1 MMIIYGSILVSSPG
15 VFLVSYETDFF
26 IKTRT
31 EIINDMNVYMGSF
44 NSGAYSVYL
53 ELHIEYIWISYW
65 CFGSLHFQYLY
76 STVSARVMTGINIWL
91 LAQKSG
97 CYNSDRLQR
106 KYIFSGYEKC
116 LFRLQNS
123 RTSNWTIQ
131 PTNRLIF
138 I

>member
-1 MMIIYGSILVSSPG
+1 MIWMYTWDHPYTLNCTWNMV
-15 VFLVSYETDFF
+15 
-26 IKTRT
+26 
-31 EIINDMNVYMGSF
+31 
-44 NSGAYSVYL
+44 
-53 ELHIEYIWISYW
+53 IWISY
-65 CFGSLHFQYLY
+65 CCIGSLHFQYLY

-138 I
+138 IYNIWAVNYVKLNRYVYLLNLVCFIKDYEW